1 MQVSGLQILDLITI
15 RSLPYV
21 CVKRWARAVILAAV
35 VVGCVLFLPFLRP
48 SLQGSNALQTQAVRY
63 DAKDGDLAMD
73 GPSQHLE
80 AEEPDGRNIDNI
92 REDYRLAR
100 GSNGGEQA
108 ANSSGLTQRHT
119 ERQQAV
125 VEMFRHAWKGYTQ
138 FAWGKD
144 ELLPL
149 TKKGTTSYGMGLTII
164 DSLDTMWLMGLTEEF
179 QKARDWV
186 AQSLDIAGNHREV
199 SLFETNIRVLGG
211 LLAAYHLSNDG
222 IFLEKAVSFVGYGHS
237 LKLGVLTKKFTNS
250 IPCVRLSWETDF
262 CRLSKHPPVFPMG
275 PWYSTRTRP
284 RKLLKWPA
292 FLSWAPSSWR

>member
-15 RSLPYV
+15 RSLPSV
-21 CVKRWARAVILAAV
+21 CVKRWARAAILAAV
-35 VVGCVLFLPFLRP
+35 VVGCVLLLPFLRP
-48 SLQGSNALQTQAVRY
+48 SLQGSNALQAQAVRY
-63 DAKDGDLAMD
+63 DAKDNLAID
-73 GPSQHLE
+73 GPSQHLPE
-80 AEEPDGRNIDNI
+80 AEEPDSRNIENI
-92 REDYRLAR
+92 RGGYHLAR

-108 ANSSGLTQRHT
+108 ANSSGLTQRLT

-149 TKKGTTSYGMGLTII
+149 TKEGTTSYGMGLTII
-164 DSLDTMWLMGLTEEF
+164 DSLDTLWLMGLTEEF

-211 LLAAYHLSNDG
+211 LLAAYHLSKDA
-222 IFLEKAVSFVGYGHS
+222 IFLEKAVGFCWVWE
-237 LKLGVLTKKFTNS
+237 LLEGVKCFDKK
-250 IPCVRLSWETDF
+250 
-262 CRLSKHPPVFPMG
+262 M
-275 PWYSTRTRP
+275 Y
-284 RKLLKWPA
+284 
-292 FLSWAPSSWR
+292 